1 MQHAATAS
9 VAQAQ
14 PARTNGTNDTHG
26 ACGASAG
33 TDGDAGNTAAT
44 SITPAALQALRREV
58 RRARRQLPAP
68 LRAAEARAAAA
79 ALARCLRLRAG
90 QHVAFYAPLREEFP
104 TEELMRLA
112 WQRGCIVYLPVIAHA
127 RLRLLRFATVPR
139 PSALPKGRKPRG
151 TKTLRRNAL
160 GIEEPATPRHQW
172 KRARE
177 LDVIA
182 MPLVA
187 FDARGHRLGMGGG
200 YYDRALAGTAGRKP
214 WRVGLAHCCQQLPR
228 VPRRPWDMPL
238 DAVLTGNGL
247 RSVPMRT
254 ISSAPKTTTN

>member
-1 MQHAATAS
+1 MRTLRQKAHVQGELMQHSATVS
-9 VAQAQ
+9 RAQSQ
-14 PARTNGTNDTHG
+14 PARTND
-26 ACGASAG
+26 
-33 TDGDAGNTAAT
+33 
-44 SITPAALQALRREV
+44 LQALRREV
-58 RRARRQLPAP
+58 RRARRQLPVAM
-68 LRAAEARAAAA
+68 RAAEARAAAE

-104 TEELMRLA
+104 TAALMRVA
-112 WQRGCIVYLPVIAHA
+112 WRRGCIVYLPVIAHA
-127 RLRLLRFATVPR
+127 RLRLLRFAEVPR
-139 PSALPKGRKPRG
+139 PAALPKGRRPHG
-151 TKTLRRNAL
+151 TKRLRRNAL
-160 GIEEPATPRHQW
+160 GIEEPATPRHHW

-214 WRVGLAHCCQQLPR
+214 WRLGLAHCCQQLPH

-247 RSVPMRT
+247 QAVPMRAAR
-254 ISSAPKTTTN
+254 SVPKTTTN